1 MRVCIYFI
9 NNGFFSYRLFPSK
22 VELQQLIKYYDVDG
36 DGNVGYE
43 EFLNGLRDPLTQRKQ
58 AIVDRAFATL
68 DKKGSG
74 SISASDIAGI
84 FDCTRNPDVVEGKKT
99 ADQVLTDFLNSFD
112 GMRGNSDG
120 SVSKQEWD

>member
-1 MRVCIYFI
+1 M
-9 NNGFFSYRLFPSK
+9 
-22 VELQQLIKYYDVDG
+22 IKYYDVDG